1 MIQSISFSG
10 NVIVGGST
18 YSALKASAGNIQGLP
33 TEKLREQVSVNF
45 DKLKQHIAE
54 ITPEDAR
61 LALIF
66 KKTDNIK
73 SNGNKIKL
81 LIEDLNNG
89 NRIPIAAKRIRS
101 KRTPIWS

>member
-45 DKLKQHIAE
+45 DKLNHGQQHDFFEKYELETTRCTGRYPKGETA
-54 ITPEDAR
+54 TF
-61 LALIF
+61 LLYTNF
-66 KKTDNIK
+66 K
-73 SNGNKIKL
+73 
-81 LIEDLNNG
+81 E
-89 NRIPIAAKRIRS
+89 
-101 KRTPIWS
+101 